1 MGAVGVVSW
10 QPSHRWHPGGAGGKA
25 EMRVDES

>member
-10 QPSHRWHPGGAGGKA
+10 AGVGVVMAFFSLMFRSDKLGL
-25 EMRVDES
+25 